1 MKTTTTITNE
11 TIEMRK
17 KVIDE
22 LIVYYGDI
30 ATDLKRVQEKH
41 KVYDEKTFNE
51 FKVKFEFLSNTSEF
65 FINLDLE
72 PHIDMNI
79 FVKAQ
84 LAIES
89 ETRLVQRDFGAN
101 HLVILG
107 YNCSDIETY
116 KTVLKKFV
124 DLVCMHGQD
133 PLSISFVKMITYNN
147 EGNPAV
153 DMVIRENMAR
163 LYKTDKW
170 RYEVIQVFDC

>member
-1 MKTTTTITNE
+1 MKTTITNE

-22 LIVYYGDI
+22 LIVYYGDV
-30 ATDLKRVQEKH
+30 ATDVKRAQEVH
-41 KVYDEKTFNE
+41 KVDDEKMFNE
-51 FKVKFEFLSNTSEF
+51 FKVKFEFLSNTAEF
-65 FINLDLE
+65 FINLALE
-72 PHIDMNI
+72 PHIEMNI
-79 FVKAQ
+79 FVRAK

-89 ETRLVQRDFGAN
+89 DIRLVQRDFGAN

-107 YNCSDIETY
+107 YNFTDIETY
-116 KTVLKKFV
+116 KTVLKKFI

-133 PLSISFVKMITYNN
+133 PISISFVKMITYNE
-147 EGNPAV
+147 EGNIAV
-153 DMVIRENMAR
+153 DMIRRDNMAR